1 MIEINTQSSIKIDK
15 IYFDPYK
22 IEKET
27 HDAEIIFIT
36 HSHYDHFDMESIK
49 KIVNN
54 ETMIVIPDD
63 EKIKSTISEFNYTIV
78 KPNQEYEIKNIKIK
92 TVPSY
97 NTNKPFHKKEY
108 GWIGYIIYLDKVY
121 YIMGDTDATKEA
133 EKISCDHLFIPIGG
147 TYTMDYKE
155 AARLTNIIKPKIVTP
170 THYGSI
176 VGNKEDGEKFKNLV
190 NREITT
196 EILIDFK
203 LLN

>member
-78 KPNQEYEIKNIKIK
+78 KPNQEYEIKNIKIDRFLLYHRRSLSLFCFFC
-92 TVPSY
+92 V
-97 NTNKPFHKKEY
+97 FLFF
-108 GWIGYIIYLDKVY
+108 IIFINSCSVFNFWDDVFNVIIVYFFKV
-121 YIMGDTDATKEA
+121 
-133 EKISCDHLFIPIGG
+133 S
-147 TYTMDYKE
+147 
-155 AARLTNIIKPKIVTP
+155 V
-170 THYGSI
+170 SI
-176 VGNKEDGEKFKNLV
+176 DSE
-190 NREITT
+190 
-196 EILIDFK
+196 
-203 LLN
+203 